1 MRYGEIL
8 TNSNIVDV
16 TSLVKNYDDLTAVNG
31 ITFSVN
37 KGEVFSLLGPNGAGK
52 TTTIEILETLRS
64 HSSGSVTVFGRDL
77 FNRKNHELIRN
88 RIGVMPQN
96 FNAFDW
102 LTVSENLSYFKS
114 IYRSNVDIMDL
125 IAIVNLESKKDS
137 LYKNLSGG
145 LKQRLGI
152 AITLINDP
160 DLIFLDEPTSG
171 LDPKARRDTWDLII
185 KLRNH
190 GKSILLTTHYME
202 EAQALS
208 DRIAIMIN
216 GEIIDSG
223 TSDFL
228 ISKYGGS
235 KNIIVKQF
243 TDEFKNL
250 FDKSIVL
257 DDGHRLL
264 INYESSED
272 LLKIIKALEST
283 GSVNAEFEIKTPTME
298 DVFLKITGKRI
309 STEGKIS

>member
-1 MRYGEIL
+1 
-8 TNSNIVDV
+8 V

-52 TTTIEILETLRS
+52 TTTIEILETLR
-64 HSSGSVTVFGRDL
+64 HPTSGSVTIFGCDL
-77 FNRKNHELIRN
+77 FNSKNHELIRN

-102 LTVSENLSYFKS
+102 LTVRENLNYFKS
-114 IYRSNVDIMDL
+114 IYRSNIDVMDL
-125 IAIVNLESKKDS
+125 IAIVNLEDKKDS

-171 LDPKARRDTWDLII
+171 LDPKARRDTWNLII
-185 KLRNH
+185 KLRNN

-216 GEIIDSG
+216 GKIIDSG

-235 KNIIVKQF
+235 KSVIVKNF
-243 TDEFKNL
+243 TDEFRNL
-250 FDKSIVL
+250 FDTSVAL
-257 DDGHRLL
+257 DEGNRLS
-264 INYESSED
+264 INYESSGD

-283 GSVNAEFEIKTPTME
+283 GSVTAEFEIKTPTME

-309 STEGKIS
+309 SIEGKIS

>member
-1 MRYGEIL
+1 MN
-8 TNSNIVDV
+8 NSNIVDV
-16 TSLVKNYDDLTAVNG
+16 VSLVKKYRDLTAVND

-52 TTTIEILETLRS
+52 TTTIEILETLRAPT
-64 HSSGSVTVFGRDL
+64 SGSVNVFGYDL
-77 FNRKNHELIRN
+77 FNSKNHEFIRN

-102 LTVSENLSYFKS
+102 LTVSENIDYFKS
-114 IYRSNVDIMDL
+114 IYRSNVKINEL
-125 IAIVNLESKKDS
+125 ISMVNLEEKKDS

-185 KLRNH
+185 KLRNR

-216 GEIIDSG
+216 GKIIDAG

-235 KNIIVKQF
+235 KNIAIKNF
-243 TDEFKNL
+243 TEDFKNIFEKNFEL
-250 FDKSIVL
+250 GEDNEI
-257 DDGHRLL
+257 L
-264 INYESSED
+264 ISYESSDD
-272 LLKIIKALEST
+272 LYKIIKALDST
-283 GSVNAEFEIKTPTME
+283 GSINAEFKIKTPTLE
-298 DVFLKITGKRI
+298 DVFLKITGKKI
-309 STEGKIS
+309 STEGKIN